1 MGWLLI
7 GVIFLAGGSL
17 RLAQLFQYWRANR
30 HWNSTPG
37 IITRAELNRVS
48 PRSEPDSITM
58 FEPNIIYTY
67 TVDGR
72 HFRGDVTDEDIGLVN
87 FVRGERLMEDFVQDK
102 DITVYYDPHE
112 PWQST
117 LFRGPADLQRQ
128 LFYAGVGIAIGL
140 ASLILGLF

>member
-7 GVIFLAGGSL
+7 GVIFVVGAGL

-30 HWNSTPG
+30 YWQSTTG
-37 IITRAELNRVS
+37 TVTRAELNRVS
-48 PRSEPDSITM
+48 PRSEPDAIAM

-67 TVDGR
+67 TVDGQ

-87 FVRGERLMEDFVQDK
+87 FVRGERLMEDFANDK
-102 DITVYYDPHE
+102 NIAVYYDPHE

-117 LFRGPADLQRQ
+117 LFTTPADLQRQ
-128 LFYAGVGIAIGL
+128 VFYAGVGVAIGFT
-140 ASLILGLF
+140 SLVLGLI

>member
-7 GVIFLAGGSL
+7 GAIFLAGGSL
-17 RLAQLFQYWRANR
+17 RLAQLLQYWRANR
-30 HWNSTPG
+30 HWQSATG
-37 IITRAELNRVS
+37 TVTRAELHRVS
-48 PRSEPDSITM
+48 PRSEPDSIAM

-87 FVRGERLMEDFVQDK
+87 LVRGERLMEDFAQDK
-102 DITVYYDPHE
+102 TITVYYDPHE

-117 LFRGPADLQRQ
+117 LFRGPVDLQRQ
-128 LFYAGVGIAIGL
+128 LFYAGVGVAIGFT
-140 ASLILGLF
+140 SLVLGII